1 MGELLHSVGGARFL
15 RSKEIGFN
23 YDKKMGF
30 GVMRNNFRLHEN
42 SFKGKSENIWG
53 HRSVEISNLR
63 KFLALINEAIALLKT
78 IPLYLINLLPTTYQS
93 HLVLLSPQLKK
104 KKKKRKEK
112 LRTNEKNIS
121 TRKKN
126 RKEIITRDVPPLKK
140 HNYTQGTQSHVL
152 IFYLIRCW
160 NWTTCILSKRDK
172 TIRNCGVKT
181 ALYLKRNTEN

>member
-1 MGELLHSVGGARFL
+1 
-15 RSKEIGFN
+15 
-23 YDKKMGF
+23 MGF

-104 KKKKRKEK
+104 KKEKTKRKIK
-112 LRTNEKNIS
+112 NE
-121 TRKKN
+121 RKKYFYQ
-126 RKEIITRDVPPLKK
+126 EKK
-140 HNYTQGTQSHVL
+140 QKGN
-152 IFYLIRCW
+152 
-160 NWTTCILSKRDK
+160 N
-172 TIRNCGVKT
+172 N
-181 ALYLKRNTEN
+181 